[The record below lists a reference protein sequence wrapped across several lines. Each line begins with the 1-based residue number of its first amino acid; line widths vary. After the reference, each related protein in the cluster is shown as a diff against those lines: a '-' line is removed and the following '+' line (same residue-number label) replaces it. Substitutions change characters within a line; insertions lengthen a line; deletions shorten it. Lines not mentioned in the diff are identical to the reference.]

1 MDLIRTLNSDVG
13 GIFVNNG
20 TKLVITHDD
29 DLFPDELGKSSNP
42 AFKFTTIYYVR
53 DTNAV
58 GDIKARSFLFPDGNA
73 SFVVVDNNLKA
84 TSSHIE
90 LVLTEQPMGSDSET
104 TILWGDEITEH
115 FDMNTSQRMYVN
127 GRQICDHLP
136 CGLFFEYND
145 GDMII
150 SRGWSSRSIMRELVN
165 AARNMRPS

>member
-1 MDLIRTLNSDVG
+1 MDLIRTLNGDVG
-13 GIFVNNG
+13 GIFVYEG

-42 AFKFTTIYYVR
+42 TFKFTTIYYVR
-53 DTNAV
+53 DANTV
-58 GDIKARSFLFPDGNA
+58 GDIKVRSFLFPDGDAN
-73 SFVVVDNNLKA
+73 FVVADNKLKA
-84 TSSHIE
+84 ASSHIE

-104 TILWGDEITEH
+104 TILWGDEMTEH

-127 GRQICDHLP
+127 GRQICDHSP

-150 SRGWSSRSIMRELVN
+150 SRGRSSRSIMRELVN